1 MGVLSLLSLAY
12 ILWSCIQCL
21 FCLFKI
27 IFWIDLKM
35 KSLIMDDIKNLMKNH
50 EQIWQ
55 RKKLT
60 KTSYSMEEKERKNTT
75 LVNNHGQI
83 YIW

>member
-1 MGVLSLLSLAY
+1 
-12 ILWSCIQCL
+12 
-21 FCLFKI
+21 
-27 IFWIDLKM
+27 M